1 MLPLT
6 SDLCKQG
13 PHSVQWQTENL
24 LSKAPRRRGTEARW
38 LVKARGT
45 LGPGVELSPL
55 SRKSQEGNTR
65 EKDPLE
71 RARLLL
77 RFLRST
83 CVDSQGSVP
92 DTIKRFKIFFRNR
105 EMIYKR
111 RGRLGSDSHPSLSWH
126 LRDCSHIQQIPGGL
140 PWPGGGGGV
149 PTVLFVDQGL
159 GAAAHVLGWSL
170 RSPGGRAG
178 QCCPRRVRQR
188 WALGSAVVLPKCKG
202 HSAKAQGHPESHQPG
217 PPGREAP
224 QT

>member
-140 PWPGGGGGV
+140 PWPGGGGG
-149 PTVLFVDQGL
+149 
-159 GAAAHVLGWSL
+159 GAHSAVC
-170 RSPGGRAG
+170 RPGTGR
-178 QCCPRRVRQR
+178 CCACPGMVSAVPRRKGRT
-188 WALGSAVVLPKCKG
+188 VLPKEGPAAVGAGVRCRVTE
-202 HSAKAQGHPESHQPG
+202 AQGPLRESPG
-217 PPGREAP
+217 PP
-224 QT
+224 